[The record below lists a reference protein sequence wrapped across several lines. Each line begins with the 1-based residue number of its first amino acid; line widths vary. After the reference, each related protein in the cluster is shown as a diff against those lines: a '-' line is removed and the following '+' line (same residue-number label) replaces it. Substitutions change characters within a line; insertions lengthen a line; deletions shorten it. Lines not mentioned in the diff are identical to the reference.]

1 MASNKGKQP
10 APKLEQGPDDQLLFD
25 DKELDRIFN
34 QEASLVQR
42 EQEVVRV
49 LAAFKL
55 NPYDILDLDHMP
67 GAKVSDQDIRAPVS
81 SLSPFPWGLVPLT
94 HLLPSTTTTQS
105 ASTAKSPSSS
115 TQTSSNTLAASKPLT
130 SSKRRAPPSSLPLP
144 TN

>member
-10 APKLEQGPDDQLLFD
+10 APKLDQGPDDQLLFD

-67 GAKVSDQDIRAPVS
+67 GANVSDQDIRAS
-81 SLSPFPWGLVPLT
+81 SALSSWCLLPLSPPPPLDHHPT
-94 HLLPSTTTTQS
+94 
-105 ASTAKSPSSS
+105 
-115 TQTSSNTLAASKPLT
+115 
-130 SSKRRAPPSSLPLP
+130 RAPVPQKVPPHPPRQAQTPSRHRSL
-144 TN
+144 